1 MIMLCRI
8 VLVPATQNP
17 YSCFGS
23 IGGSWG
29 GASRDDTNSGCVADW
44 CSTRFVHFVTFL
56 TVRSQ
61 RETSLCDVNTQRLM
75 FISLFTLGCGP
86 KKSTWWKIG
95 LHLTFKANWNTLN
108 GTKFERKRIHFIKTL
123 CCRHCRCCYSM
134 LVFKVHGAFYTAW
147 YREGEIVP
155 GANPRWDICCYW

>member
-1 MIMLCRI
+1 MFILCRI

-75 FISLFTLGCGP
+75 FISLFKLGCGP
-86 KKSTWWKIG
+86 KKSTWWEIG

-108 GTKFERKRIHFIKTL
+108 GTKFGRKLIHFKETL
-123 CCRHCRCCYSM
+123 LLPWPSLLLQHPSFEGPWSVLYSM
-134 LVFKVHGAFYTAW
+134 
-147 YREGEIVP
+147 I
-155 GANPRWDICCYW
+155 